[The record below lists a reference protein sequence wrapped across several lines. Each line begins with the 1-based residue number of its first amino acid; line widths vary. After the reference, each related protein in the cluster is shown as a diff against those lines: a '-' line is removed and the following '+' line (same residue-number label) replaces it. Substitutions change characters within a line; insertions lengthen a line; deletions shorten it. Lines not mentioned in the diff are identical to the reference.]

1 MASCNF
7 LTSFQEN
14 DRVLSRF
21 SKVYQLCTGSEVNSV
36 QQQDENFQIFSCPD
50 WKGLRGRPSNGVT
63 RACLIWLHFQRTS
76 TTEQQQS
83 GPKPLDSSLPCPTS
97 EWMAHQD
104 NAHTGLGQ
112 LRSTH
117 ICYLCKYRWATHLC
131 GVLSF
136 RWLWQLIG
144 SKMKHVSHGICI
156 L

>member
-1 MASCNF
+1 M
-7 LTSFQEN
+7 
-14 DRVLSRF
+14 VH
-21 SKVYQLCTGSEVNSV
+21 
-36 QQQDENFQIFSCPD
+36 P
-50 WKGLRGRPSNGVT
+50 VT

-97 EWMAHQD
+97 EWMAHRD

-112 LRSTH
+112 LRSTP

-144 SKMKHVSHGICI
+144 SKMKHVSQSRHLHFIGHREVCRPT
-156 L
+156 LKDETRRERSQTGDSSESPAQGAGQGCRQDQPL